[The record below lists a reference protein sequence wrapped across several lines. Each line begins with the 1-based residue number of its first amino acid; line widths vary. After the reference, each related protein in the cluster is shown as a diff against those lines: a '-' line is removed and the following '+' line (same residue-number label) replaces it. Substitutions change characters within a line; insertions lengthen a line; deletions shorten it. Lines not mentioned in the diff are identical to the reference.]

1 LPRIASEIFHELMS
15 RYNQTLSPVDVPV
28 PPGSAWG
35 WSRTAPMVSC
45 SQNQRW
51 FRRSVMLSTLDC
63 VPHQVSCSQ
72 NQRWFR
78 RSVMGFAVLFSYVN
92 FLPIPWRISILVH

>member
-1 LPRIASEIFHELMS
+1 MS

-51 FRRSVMLSTLDC
+51 FRRSVM
-63 VPHQVSCSQ
+63 
-72 NQRWFR
+72 
-78 RSVMGFAVLFSYVN
+78 GFAVLFSYVN